1 MRPNPG
7 RWPIER
13 MRLPELGTVPGG
25 DGREGTLPL
34 AARTGLHA
42 FLRRPAESASGVRRE
57 SRFRDANGVRDPNV
71 PEFALRAEL
80 VDGGGA
86 DCRLPKLVRD
96 TGRRDDAERRWAQCP
111 SYSLSWEPRVLRSE
125 PAPISRL
132 RTWRS
137 GSNSP
142 CSAITRS
149 GRGSGASIARSGY
162 GSPSGGPGGARRS
175 TSFAPRQ

>member
-86 DCRLPKLVRD
+86 NPKKTGDFANEKSPGHTASCERADCNSGVTRRLKSPAKSGERSVLTVDRFPIVPD
-96 TGRRDDAERRWAQCP
+96 GCEPLPTTATPSSLLSRRR
-111 SYSLSWEPRVLRSE
+111 PRVRVPYTPPL
-125 PAPISRL
+125 
-132 RTWRS
+132 
-137 GSNSP
+137 
-142 CSAITRS
+142 
-149 GRGSGASIARSGY
+149 
-162 GSPSGGPGGARRS
+162 
-175 TSFAPRQ
+175 